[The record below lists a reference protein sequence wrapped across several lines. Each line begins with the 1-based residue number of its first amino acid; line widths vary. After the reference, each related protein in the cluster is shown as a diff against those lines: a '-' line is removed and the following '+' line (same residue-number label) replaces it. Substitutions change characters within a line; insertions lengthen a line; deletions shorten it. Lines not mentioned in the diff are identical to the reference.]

1 MPQSEFIE
9 RIDDNSGRVISE
21 YKPRLIEYT
30 LNNFK
35 KFYGA
40 TDKSAEINISDED
53 LIDEVPEFPLNKIT
67 DREKL
72 HAEDMFFQYVTTT
85 FKKDIDGFKKFIEEN
100 KVESKEISDTT
111 TAEDNFMANFQE
123 PQEDFERPTE
133 TDEFENKN
141 ALTDEEKN
149 SGAKISFAALTSN
162 LVYQKNDTSNEW
174 TNINGKIA
182 KANKEEIVKLK
193 QERAKIIQRFELLKE
208 KIKQANQ
215 MSNLEQI
222 IEFGN
227 DAYNEVVDLLNSD
240 KVTDKQLNYCKRI
253 VDFWIK
259 AGDFGRDR
267 AEHILF
273 GEDPLSKLD
282 ESLNIPERLAEIAH
296 RMSIL
301 DNSMKK
307 MEIDLITK
315 EAKKQLSGN
324 YTAKDIYRPM
334 NDIGWWEMNA
344 FGISDYG
351 SPLLSAMYATMHEAD
366 TMAAKEFEAIIK
378 NIDEKF
384 KAADKFLQGK
394 GDEKYKLFYQEQ
406 NGQLTGDL
414 VKVYSKE
421 YTDKKAELLEKAQAT
436 NKAEDWKAFKDWSKE
451 NEDYIDIRLLFP
463 EGELS
468 NGQKELAEKHKKDI
482 ISKIGQQQFDKIY
495 SRLENIIEDYNY
507 AKNQEK
513 LRLMAEDSL
522 SEAEKTFEL
531 NV

>member
-1 MPQSEFIE
+1 
-9 RIDDNSGRVISE
+9 
-21 YKPRLIEYT
+21 
-30 LNNFK
+30 
-35 KFYGA
+35 
-40 TDKSAEINISDED
+40 
-53 LIDEVPEFPLNKIT
+53 
-67 DREKL
+67 
-72 HAEDMFFQYVTTT
+72 
-85 FKKDIDGFKKFIEEN
+85 
-100 KVESKEISDTT
+100 
-111 TAEDNFMANFQE
+111 MASFQE
-123 PQEDFERPTE
+123 PQEDFEQSTE

-149 SGAKISFAALTSN
+149 SGTKISFASLTSN
-162 LVYQKNDTSNEW
+162 LGHQYADTQK
-174 TNINGKIA
+174 
-182 KANKEEIVKLK
+182 EIQNLYGKLK
-193 QERAKIIQRFELLKE
+193 DADKSDRSKIKSEIARVNQRLQLLKE
-208 KIKQANQ
+208 KIKQSKQ

-282 ESLNIPERLAEIAH
+282 ESLNIPEKLSEIAH
-296 RMSIL
+296 RMNIL
-301 DNSMKK
+301 DNAMKK
-307 MEIDLITK
+307 METDLIVRET
-315 EAKKQLSGN
+315 KKQLSGN
-324 YTAKDIYRPM
+324 YTAKDIYKPM
-334 NDIGWWEMNA
+334 NDISWGEMNA

-351 SPLLSAMYATMHEAD
+351 SPLLSAMYATMYQAD
-366 TMAAKEFEAIIK
+366 AMAAKEFEAIIK
-378 NIDEKF
+378 NIDDKF
-384 KAADKFLQGK
+384 KSADKFLQGK
-394 GDEKYKLFYQEQ
+394 GDEKYKLFYQEH

-468 NGQKELAEKHKKDI
+468 DSQKELAEKHKKDI

-495 SRLENIIEDYNY
+495 LRLENTIEDYNY
-507 AKNQEK
+507 AKNQER